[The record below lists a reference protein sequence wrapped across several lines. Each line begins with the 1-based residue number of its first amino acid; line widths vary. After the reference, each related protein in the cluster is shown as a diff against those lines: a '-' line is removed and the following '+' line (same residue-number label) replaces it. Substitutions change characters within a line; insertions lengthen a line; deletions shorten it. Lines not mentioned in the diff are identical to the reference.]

1 MCGFIAQLLEQR
13 TGNAEVT
20 GLNPVE
26 ALIFFF
32 EIFYRIVRFSGR
44 CYWGLK
50 IEMLN
55 MPSKMA
61 SSSLKTFFCSLFRH
75 LQGLYKGLLG
85 IWSDG
90 SKMWLVWMYFVWN
103 GIFSNHLMHT
113 KEICLFRLQEFF
125 RPCLQRCKAWE
136 LGAFDWH
143 SVLHITTKGAW
154 KVTPGVVTSDVRIY
168 AVVGPRS

>member
-1 MCGFIAQLLEQR
+1 MLLRIEKLTFWICPQR
-13 TGNAEVT
+13 WLLV
-20 GLNPVE
+20 P
-26 ALIFFF
+26 
-32 EIFYRIVRFSGR
+32 
-44 CYWGLK
+44 LK
-50 IEMLN
+50 R
-55 MPSKMA
+55 
-61 SSSLKTFFCSLFRH
+61 FFCSLFRHNWH

-90 SKMWLVWMYFVWN
+90 SKMWLVWMYFFWN
-103 GIFSNHLMHT
+103 GICSNHLMHT

-143 SVLHITTKGAW
+143 SVVHITAKGAW
-154 KVTPGVVTSDVRIY
+154 KVTTGVVTSDVRIY